1 MSGPAVRLREIA
13 PRLTFQAHQV
23 PTEVKIELVQRLVRA
38 GIRDFEL
45 SSFVRPDLIPGL
57 ADAAEVFAAVR
68 AAPGLT
74 LGCCIGNER
83 GLRAAAAAGAD
94 SATFLLSADDAFARA
109 NIGRST
115 ADSLVVLERLAAVAA
130 ELGIA
135 LGTYVIFAWGGPT
148 GPARGPAELEPLA
161 RRLVDIGIS
170 EWVLADSVGYAAP
183 PQIRELV
190 DAAARHVPLG
200 SLTVQVHDNRGLG
213 VANVLELAALGV
225 GTIDV
230 SLAGS
235 GGHPAMPG
243 QRGGGV
249 CTEDAAQALEL
260 AGYDTGTDLAALVDT
275 ANWLDGAG
283 VPGLGF
289 VRHVG
294 PVPDTARA
302 PDALTFSW
310 TTSTNTTHES
320 EPAQ

>member
-1 MSGPAVRLREIA
+1 MTAVRLREIA
-13 PRLTFQAHQV
+13 PRLTFQAHRV
-23 PTEVKIELVQRLVRA
+23 PTELKIELVQRLVRA

-45 SSFVRPDLIPGL
+45 SSFVRPDLIPAL
-57 ADAAEVFAAVR
+57 ADAAEVFAALR
-68 AAPGLT
+68 AVPGLT

-94 SATFLLSADDAFARA
+94 SAAFLLSADEDFARA

-115 ADSLVVLERLAAVAA
+115 EQSLVELERLARVAVD
-130 ELGIA
+130 LGIA

-148 GPARGPAELEPLA
+148 GPARGPAELEPIA
-161 RRLVDIGIS
+161 RRLVDIGVTD
-170 EWVLADSVGYAAP
+170 WVLADSFGYAAP
-183 PQIRELV
+183 PQIRELLAT
-190 DAAARHVPLG
+190 AAQHVPLE

-213 VANVLELAALGV
+213 VANVLVLAELGV

-249 CTEDAAQALEL
+249 CTEDAVQALDL
-260 AGYDTGTDLAALVDT
+260 AGHDTGLDLAALVDT
-275 ANWLDGAG
+275 ANWLADAG

-294 PVPDTARA
+294 PVPRSA
-302 PDALTFSW
+302 PAPAGLAFDW
-310 TTSTNTTHES
+310 KNPTHES
-320 EPAQ
+320 ERAR

>member
-1 MSGPAVRLREIA
+1 MTGVRLREIA
-13 PRLTFQAHQV
+13 PRLTFQAHPV
-23 PTEVKIELVQRLVRA
+23 PTEVKIKLVQRLARA
-38 GIRDFEL
+38 GIRNFEL
-45 SSFVRPDLIPGL
+45 SSFVRPDLVPGL
-57 ADAAEVFAAVR
+57 ADAAEVFGAVR
-68 AAPGLT
+68 ALPGLT
-74 LGCCIGNER
+74 LGCCVGNER

-94 SATFLLSADDAFARA
+94 SATFLLSADDAFAKA

-115 ADSLVVLERLAAVAA
+115 SESLDELERLVGVATD
-130 ELGIA
+130 LGIT

-148 GPARGPAELEPLA
+148 GPARGPAEFEPLA
-161 RRLVDIGIS
+161 RRLTEIGVA

-183 PQIRELV
+183 PQIRELLDV
-190 DAAARHVPLG
+190 AARHVPLG

-249 CTEDAAQALEL
+249 CTEDAVQALEL
-260 AGYDTGTDLAALVDT
+260 AGHATGTDLAALVDT
-275 ANWLDGAG
+275 ANWLERAG

-294 PVPDTARA
+294 PVPEAANA
-302 PDALTFSW
+302 PDAMTFSW
-310 TTSTNTTHES
+310 
-320 EPAQ
+320 